1 MTSVAKPATKAG
13 KAAASA
19 GDAEKRS
26 ASSAP
31 SAAALPGRGGKP
43 IVFDT
48 NALLLALE
56 HRTPLDDELLD
67 LFGAN
72 EWIVP
77 STVVVELKTLA
88 HKGEGSVARRA
99 KMAVQLVAKRC
110 KVEDSRLP
118 GDDGLLEV
126 ARRLGA
132 VVVTNDKTLQQEC
145 KASGLTVVVSREHGR
160 RLAILGAAS
169 GPF

>member
-1 MTSVAKPATKAG
+1 MAG
-13 KAAASA
+13 PKTPGEAAAETA
-19 GDAEKRS
+19 R
-26 ASSAP
+26 
-31 SAAALPGRGGKP
+31 RGTP
-43 IVFDT
+43 VVFDT

-77 STVVVELKTLA
+77 STVLVELKTLE

-99 KMAVQLVAKRC
+99 KMALKLVAQRC
-110 KVEDSRLP
+110 RVETSALP
-118 GDDGLLEV
+118 GDDGLLDV
-126 ARRLGA
+126 ARRLKA
-132 VVVTNDKTLQQEC
+132 AVVTNDRALQQEC
-145 KASGLTVVVSREHGR
+145 KTSGLTVVVSREQGR

-169 GPF
+169 GAR

>member
-1 MTSVAKPATKAG
+1 MSPVAKPAPAN
-13 KAAASA
+13 
-19 GDAEKRS
+19 
-26 ASSAP
+26 P
-31 SAAALPGRGGKP
+31 GKP
-43 IVFDT
+43 VVFDT

-77 STVVVELKTLA
+77 STVIVELKTLA

-99 KMAVQLVAKRC
+99 KMALQLVEKRC
-110 KVEDSRLP
+110 KVEDSKLP

-126 ARRLGA
+126 ARRHKA
-132 VVVTNDKTLQQEC
+132 AVVTNDRTLQREC
-145 KASGLTVVVSREHGR
+145 TASGLTVVVSREHGR
-160 RLAILGAAS
+160 RLAILGSAS